1 MPKKLKK
8 IKVVTKVMVEQ
19 PSDERVL
26 MDLLDIVDSI
36 GHDDI
41 PFTLDWSDKNENVL
55 YKKFL
60 VETYG
65 EEIKKYDEFILDC
78 C

>member
-1 MPKKLKK
+1 
-8 IKVVTKVMVEQ
+8 MVEQ
-19 PSDERVL
+19 PSDEKVL

-60 VETYG
+60 VETYV
-65 EEIKKYDEFILDC
+65 KK
-78 C
+78 

>member
-1 MPKKLKK
+1 MTKLKK
-8 IKVVTKVMVEQ
+8 IKVETKVRVDQ
-19 PSDERVL
+19 PSDDKTL
-26 MDLLDIVDSI
+26 MDLLDIVESI

-41 PFTLDWSDKNENVL
+41 LFTLDWSDEDQNPL
-55 YKKFL
+55 YKSFL

-65 EEIKKYDEFILDC
+65 KEIKKYENFILDC